1 MLGVVNKLLNT
12 KSLLTTT
19 SNILPLCLKQTFPPI
34 IWIFIWFEGD
44 WMNQSHR
51 NNKGSTL
58 QVWIRTSFLDHCFM
72 TVPYIGFCQGIFS
85 SSFLCYLWPQWLG
98 RLLHFSKVPQ
108 YRRGSAK
115 NRNVWKWEQNFLPVF
130 VLGIKFYLF
139 TFWWTIIGFVQ
150 VGTQEFW
157 VTLLLVLRFV

>member
-1 MLGVVNKLLNT
+1 M
-12 KSLLTTT
+12 S
-19 SNILPLCLKQTFPPI
+19 SNDLPLFLKQMFPPI

-115 NRNVWKWEQNFLPVF
+115 NRNVWKWEQNFFCPF
-130 VLGIKFYLF
+130 SFLGIKFYLF